1 MKPALVNTKD
11 YANKFLR
18 HLLFRLRED
27 DIAGLSAQCS
37 YFLFLSLFPFVIFL
51 FSLLSFTNIP
61 QSELMNL
68 VFSFFPTDVAI
79 VTRTIIEN
87 ILSTRN
93 VTLLTVGAV
102 MTVWSSSS
110 GINAVRK
117 GLYKAYRKVE
127 SRAIWHVIL
136 VNLIST
142 ISLALI
148 LFVTIVFLV
157 SGEVL
162 GNQIFKIL
170 SISNTFEFVWNLIR
184 VLVPI
189 ITMAFVFSVLYI
201 LIPYRKVKFIE
212 VFPGVIFTMVAWLA
226 ISLLFSY
233 FVNNFTNYANIYGSI
248 SGIIILLIWLNLSCL
263 FLLLGG
269 EINASVAYF
278 NTLDNDHNISGDYE
292 KTFS

>member
-1 MKPALVNTKD
+1 MEPTLANIKD
-11 YANKFLR
+11 YANKFLK
-18 HLLFRLRED
+18 HLLFRLMED

-51 FSLLSFTNIP
+51 FILLSFINIP
-61 QSELMNL
+61 QTQLMNL
-68 VFSFFPTDVAI
+68 VFSYFPTDVAI

-93 VTLLTVGAV
+93 VTLLTVGAL

-127 SRAIWHVIL
+127 TRPIWQVIL
-136 VNLIST
+136 VNLVST
-142 ISLALI
+142 VGLALI

-162 GNQIFKIL
+162 GNQVFKIL
-170 SISNTFEFVWNLIR
+170 SISSTFEVVWNLIR
-184 VLVPI
+184 LLVPL
-189 ITMAFVFSVLYI
+189 ITMASVFSVLYV
-201 LIPYRKVKFIE
+201 LIPFRKVRFNE
-212 VFPGVIFTMVAWLA
+212 VFPGVIFTMVAWLT

-269 EINASVAYF
+269 EINAAVAYF
-278 NTLDNDHNISGDYE
+278 NVLDNGNSVKADDA
-292 KTFS
+292 

>member
-1 MKPALVNTKD
+1 MKPTLANTKD
-11 YANKFLR
+11 YANKFLK
-18 HLLFRLRED
+18 HLLFRLKED

-61 QSELMNL
+61 QSQLMNL
-68 VFSFFPTDVAI
+68 VFSYFPTDVAI

-93 VTLLTVGAV
+93 VTLLTVGAL

-127 SRAIWHVIL
+127 TRPIWQVIV
-136 VNLIST
+136 VNLVST
-142 ISLALI
+142 VGLALI

-162 GNQIFKIL
+162 GNQVFKIL
-170 SISNTFEFVWNLIR
+170 SISSTFEFVWNLIR
-184 VLVPI
+184 LLVPL
-189 ITMAFVFSVLYI
+189 ITMASVFTVLYI
-201 LIPYRKVKFIE
+201 LIPFRRVKFNE
-212 VFPGVIFTMVAWLA
+212 VFPGVIFAMVAWLT

-269 EINASVAYF
+269 EINASIAYF
-278 NTLDNDHNISGDYE
+278 NALDKDDQE
-292 KTFS
+292 